1 MLSFDQ
7 LVIPVNSLLEITSVI
22 MLIHVLNV
30 GKSRGRLLNFVL
42 FYICIIAY
50 LVWVNLYTESQELF
64 ALGYIILFL
73 FAKWQYQ
80 MSVLPGIIVTVMA
93 IVTASIV
100 EMIFYA
106 PCQFLGYLNVSDSVI
121 SLLVVLLTTTTIFL
135 LRKKIPANDI
145 NKHLFQKEKY
155 SFIVSSICSVAVI
168 YAIISFSGSKGLTF
182 SEYFYIIC
190 CVAIIA
196 LSTYRLNKYHYEA
209 KLRTEYSEKYGEV
222 LEQIRERQHKFSNQ
236 LNAIYALH
244 QLYHTYEELV
254 EKQREQTEELCKY
267 IMPNTVIILKN
278 PIVIAHV
285 YQKICEAA
293 DHGIRLHT
301 KFTCGLESVSI
312 PDIYLVEIIGTLFDN
327 AMENILEER
336 PEAEMYLGITGQEK
350 ENCVMIEVCN
360 EHPFIHQSEW
370 RKFLQRGYSTKGKD
384 RGLGLYHLKKMMA
397 KYDGKILIQ
406 NKMIDDKPYFSISVM
421 IK

>member
-1 MLSFDQ
+1 MFSFDQ

-30 GKSRGRLLNFVL
+30 GKPRGRLLNFVL
-42 FYICIIAY
+42 FYICIITY
-50 LVWVNLYTESQELF
+50 LIWVNLYMESKELF

-73 FAKWQYQ
+73 FAKWQYR
-80 MSVLPGIIVTVMA
+80 MSMLPGVMVTVMA

-106 PCQFLGYLNVSDSVI
+106 PCQLLSFLNVSDSVI
-121 SLLVVLLTTTTIFL
+121 SLLVVFLTTITIIL

-145 NKHLFQKEKY
+145 QKHLFQKEKY
-155 SFIVSSICSVAVI
+155 SFIVSSICSAAVI

-182 SEYFYIIC
+182 SEYFYVIC

-196 LSTYRLNKYHYEA
+196 LSTYRLNKYRYEA

-254 EKQREQTEELCKY
+254 EKQKEQTEELCKY
-267 IMPNTVIILKN
+267 IMPNTVIVLKN

-301 KFTCGLESVSI
+301 KFTCELESVSI

-336 PEAEMYLGITGQEK
+336 PEAEMYLEITGQE
-350 ENCVMIEVCN
+350 EDVMIEVCN

-384 RGLGLYHLKKMMA
+384 RGLGLYHLKKLMG
-397 KYDGKILIQ
+397 KYDGEILIH
-406 NKMIDDKPYFSISVM
+406 NKMINEKPYFSIAVK

>member
-1 MLSFDQ
+1 MFSFDQ
-7 LVIPVNSLLEITSVI
+7 LVIPINSLLEITSVI

-42 FYICIIAY
+42 FYICIITY
-50 LVWVNLYTESQELF
+50 LVWVNLYMESKEIF

-80 MSVLPGIIVTVMA
+80 MSILPGVIVTVGA
-93 IVTASIV
+93 VVTVGIL
-100 EMIFYA
+100 EMVYFA
-106 PCQFLGYLNVSDSVI
+106 PFSLLGMLHVSDSLI
-121 SLLVVLLTTTTIFL
+121 SFIVVLVMSVTVLFIH
-135 LRKKIPANDI
+135 KKIPVHTVH
-145 NKHLFQKEKY
+145 KLLFQQEKY
-155 SFIVSSICSVAVI
+155 SFVVSGICSVAVI

-182 SEYFYIIC
+182 SEYFYVIC

-196 LSTYRLNKYHYEA
+196 LSSYKLNQYRYEV

-254 EKQREQTEELCKY
+254 EKQKEQTDELCKY

-301 KFTCGLESVSI
+301 KFTCELESVSI

-336 PEAEMYLGITGQEK
+336 PEAEMFLEITGK
-350 ENCVMIEVCN
+350 EDDVLIEVCN

-384 RGLGLYHLKKMMA
+384 RGLGLYHLKKLMG
-397 KYDGKILIQ
+397 KYNGDIVIQ
-406 NKMIDDKPYFSISVM
+406 NKMIDEKPYFSIAVK

>member
-1 MLSFDQ
+1 MFSFDQ

-42 FYICIIAY
+42 FYICIITY
-50 LVWVNLYTESQELF
+50 LIWVNLYMESKELF

-73 FAKWQYQ
+73 FAKWQYR
-80 MSVLPGIIVTVMA
+80 MSMLPGVMVVIGSVVTVG
-93 IVTASIV
+93 IL
-100 EMIFYA
+100 EMIYFA
-106 PCQFLGYLNVSDSVI
+106 PISLLSMLNVSDSLI
-121 SLLVVLLTTTTIFL
+121 SFIVVLAMSFTIFVIYKRISVHTVHKL
-135 LRKKIPANDI
+135 
-145 NKHLFQKEKY
+145 LFQKEKY
-155 SFIVSSICSVAVI
+155 SFIVSSICSAAVI

-182 SEYFYIIC
+182 SEYFYVIC

-196 LSTYRLNKYHYEA
+196 LSTYRLNKYRYEA

-254 EKQREQTEELCKY
+254 EKQKEQTEELCKY
-267 IMPNTVIILKN
+267 IMPNTVIVLKN

-301 KFTCGLESVSI
+301 KFTCELESVSI

-336 PEAEMYLGITGQEK
+336 PEAEMYLEITGQE
-350 ENCVMIEVCN
+350 EDVMIEVCN

-370 RKFLQRGYSTKGKD
+370 RKFLGICETR
-384 RGLGLYHLKKMMA
+384 
-397 KYDGKILIQ
+397 
-406 NKMIDDKPYFSISVM
+406 
-421 IK
+421 

>member
-7 LVIPVNSLLEITSVI
+7 LVVPINSLLEITSVI
-22 MLIHVLNV
+22 MLLHVLNV
-30 GKSRGRLLNFVL
+30 GKTRGRLLNFVL
-42 FYICIIAY
+42 FYICIITY
-50 LVWVNLYTESQELF
+50 LVWVNLYTESKELF

-80 MSVLPGIIVTVMA
+80 MSVLPGVIVVIGAVVTVG
-93 IVTASIV
+93 IL
-100 EMIFYA
+100 EMIYYA
-106 PCQFLGYLNVSDSVI
+106 PISLLSVLNVSDSLI
-121 SLLVVLLTTTTIFL
+121 SFIVVMAMSITVFL
-135 LRKKIPANDI
+135 LHKKIPVHAVH
-145 NKHLFQKEKY
+145 KLLFQQEKY
-155 SFIVSSICSVAVI
+155 SFIVSSICSAAVI
-168 YAIISFSGSKGLTF
+168 YAIISFSGSKGLSF
-182 SEYFYIIC
+182 SEYFYVIC

-196 LSTYRLNKYHYEA
+196 LSSYKLNKYRYEV

-254 EKQREQTEELCKY
+254 EKQKEQTEELCKY

-293 DHGIRLHT
+293 DHGIRLRT
-301 KFTCGLESVSI
+301 KFTCELESVSV

-336 PEAEMYLGITGQEK
+336 PEAEMYLEITGK
-350 ENCVMIEVCN
+350 EDCVMIEVCN

-370 RKFLQRGYSTKGKD
+370 RRFLQRGYSTKGKD
-384 RGLGLYHLKKMMA
+384 RGLGLYHLKKLMA
-397 KYDGKILIQ
+397 KYDGDIVIQ
-406 NKMIDDKPYFSISVM
+406 NKTINEKPYFSIAVK

>member
-1 MLSFDQ
+1 MFSFDQ
-7 LVIPVNSLLEITSVI
+7 LVVPVNSLLEITSVI

-30 GKSRGRLLNFVL
+30 GKYRGRLLNFVL
-42 FYICIIAY
+42 FYICIITY
-50 LVWVNLYTESQELF
+50 LIWVNLYMESKELF

-80 MSVLPGIIVTVMA
+80 MSVLPGVVVVIGAVVTVG
-93 IVTASIV
+93 IL
-100 EMIFYA
+100 EMIYYA
-106 PCQFLGYLNVSDSVI
+106 PVSLLSMLHVSDSLI
-121 SLLVVLLTTTTIFL
+121 SFIVVLAMSVTVFL
-135 LRKKIPANDI
+135 IHNKIPVH
-145 NKHLFQKEKY
+145 KVHKLLFQQEKY
-155 SFIVSSICSVAVI
+155 SFIVSSICSAAVI
-168 YAIISFSGSKGLTF
+168 YAIISFSGSEGLTF
-182 SEYFYIIC
+182 SEYFYVIC

-196 LSTYRLNKYHYEA
+196 LSTYKLNKYRYEV

-254 EKQREQTEELCKY
+254 EKQKEQTKELGKY

-278 PIVIAHV
+278 PIVMAHV
-285 YQKICEAA
+285 YQKLCEAA

-301 KFTCGLESVSI
+301 KFTCELESVSV

-336 PEAEMYLGITGQEK
+336 PEAEMYLEITGK
-350 ENCVMIEVCN
+350 EDYVMIEVCN

-384 RGLGLYHLKKMMA
+384 RGLGLYHLKRLMS
-397 KYDGKILIQ
+397 KYNGDILIQ
-406 NKMIDDKPYFSISVM
+406 NKLIDEKPYFSIAVK

>member
-1 MLSFDQ
+1 MFSFDQ
-7 LVIPVNSLLEITSVI
+7 LVVHVNSLLEITSVI

-30 GKSRGRLLNFVL
+30 GKSRFRLLNFVL
-42 FYICIIAY
+42 FYICLITY
-50 LVWVNLYTESQELF
+50 LVWVNLFMESKELF

-80 MSVLPGIIVTVMA
+80 MAILPGVIIVVGAVVTVG
-93 IVTASIV
+93 IL
-100 EMIFYA
+100 EMIYYA
-106 PCQFLGYLNVSDSVI
+106 PVSLLSMLHVSDSLI
-121 SLLVVLLTTTTIFL
+121 SFFVVLAMSITVFLTHK
-135 LRKKIPANDI
+135 RIPVY
-145 NKHLFQKEKY
+145 KVHKLLFQQEKY
-155 SFIVSSICSVAVI
+155 SFIVSSICSAAVI

-182 SEYFYIIC
+182 SEYFYVIC

-196 LSTYRLNKYHYEA
+196 LSSYKLNKYRYEV

-244 QLYHTYEELV
+244 QLYHSY
-254 EKQREQTEELCKY
+254 
-267 IMPNTVIILKN
+267 
-278 PIVIAHV
+278 HV

-301 KFTCGLESVSI
+301 KFTCELESVSI

-336 PEAEMYLGITGQEK
+336 PEAEMYLEITGK
-350 ENCVMIEVCN
+350 EDHVMIEVCN

-370 RKFLQRGYSTKGKD
+370 RKFLQRGYSTKGKG
-384 RGLGLYHLKKMMA
+384 RGLGLYHLKKLMA
-397 KYDGKILIQ
+397 KYDGDILIQ
-406 NKMIDDKPYFSISVM
+406 NKLIDERPYFSIAVK

>member
-1 MLSFDQ
+1 MFSFDQ
-7 LVIPVNSLLEITSVI
+7 LVVHVNSLLEITSVI

-30 GKSRGRLLNFVL
+30 GKSRFRLLNFVL
-42 FYICIIAY
+42 FYICLITY
-50 LVWVNLYTESQELF
+50 LVWVNLFMESKELF

-80 MSVLPGIIVTVMA
+80 MAILPGVIIVVGAVVTVG
-93 IVTASIV
+93 IL
-100 EMIFYA
+100 EMIYYA
-106 PCQFLGYLNVSDSVI
+106 PVSLLSMLHVSDSLI
-121 SLLVVLLTTTTIFL
+121 SFFVVLAMSITVFLTHK
-135 LRKKIPANDI
+135 RIPVY
-145 NKHLFQKEKY
+145 KVHKLLFQQEKY
-155 SFIVSSICSVAVI
+155 SFIVSSICSAAVI

-182 SEYFYIIC
+182 SEYFYVIC

-196 LSTYRLNKYHYEA
+196 LSSYKLNKYRYEV
-209 KLRTEYSEKYGEV
+209 KLRTEYAEKYGEV

-254 EKQREQTEELCKY
+254 EKQKEQTKELGKY

-301 KFTCGLESVSI
+301 KFTCELESVSI

-336 PEAEMYLGITGQEK
+336 PEAEMYLEITGK
-350 ENCVMIEVCN
+350 EDHVMIEVCN

-370 RKFLQRGYSTKGKD
+370 RKFLQRGYSTKGKG
-384 RGLGLYHLKKMMA
+384 RGLGLYHLKKLMA
-397 KYDGKILIQ
+397 KYDGDILIQ
-406 NKMIDDKPYFSISVM
+406 NKLIDERPYFSIAVN

>member
-1 MLSFDQ
+1 MFSFDQ

-42 FYICIIAY
+42 FYICIITY
-50 LVWVNLYTESQELF
+50 LVWVNLYMESKELF

-80 MSVLPGIIVTVMA
+80 MSMLPGVMVTVMA

-106 PCQFLGYLNVSDSVI
+106 PCHLLCFLNVSDSVI
-121 SLLVVLLTTTTIFL
+121 SLLVVFLTTITIFL

-145 NKHLFQKEKY
+145 HKHLFQKEKY
-155 SFIVSSICSVAVI
+155 SFIVSSICSAAVI

-182 SEYFYIIC
+182 SEYFYVIC

-196 LSTYRLNKYHYEA
+196 LSTYRLNKYRYEA

-254 EKQREQTEELCKY
+254 EKQKEQTEELCKY
-267 IMPNTVIILKN
+267 IMPNTVIVLKN

-301 KFTCGLESVSI
+301 KFTCELESVSI

-336 PEAEMYLGITGQEK
+336 PDAEMYLEITGQE
-350 ENCVMIEVCN
+350 EDVMIEVCN
-360 EHPFIHQSEW
+360 EHPFIPQLEW
-370 RKFLQRGYSTKGKD
+370 KKFFQRGYSSKGKD
-384 RGLGLYHLKKMMA
+384 RGLGLYHLKKLMA
-397 KYDGKILIQ
+397 KYDGDILVR
-406 NKMIDDKPYFSISVM
+406 NKMIDEKPYFSIAVK

>member
-1 MLSFDQ
+1 MFSFDQ
-7 LVIPVNSLLEITSVI
+7 LVVHVNSLLEITSVI

-30 GKSRGRLLNFVL
+30 GKSRIRLLNFVL
-42 FYICIIAY
+42 FYICIITY
-50 LVWVNLYTESQELF
+50 LVWVNLYMESKELF

-80 MSVLPGIIVTVMA
+80 MAILPGVIVTVVA

-100 EMIFYA
+100 EMIYYA
-106 PCQFLGYLNVSDSVI
+106 PCKLLGLFNISDSVI
-121 SLLVVLLTTTTIFL
+121 SFIVVLLTTTTIFL
-135 LRKKIPANDI
+135 IRKKLAVIDI
-145 NKHLFQKEKY
+145 HKRLFQKEKY
-155 SFIVSSICSVAVI
+155 SFVVSSICSAAVI

-182 SEYFYIIC
+182 SEYFYVIC
-190 CVAIIA
+190 CVAVIA
-196 LSTYRLNKYHYEA
+196 LSSYKLNKYRYEV

-254 EKQREQTEELCKY
+254 EKQKEQTKELGKY

-301 KFTCGLESVSI
+301 KFTCELESVSI

-336 PEAEMYLGITGQEK
+336 PEAEMYLEITGK
-350 ENCVMIEVCN
+350 EDYVMIEVCN

-384 RGLGLYHLKKMMA
+384 RGLGLYHLKKLMA
-397 KYDGKILIQ
+397 KYSGDILIQ
-406 NKMIDDKPYFSISVM
+406 NKLIDEKQYFSVAVK

>member
-1 MLSFDQ
+1 M
-7 LVIPVNSLLEITSVI
+7 
-22 MLIHVLNV
+22 
-30 GKSRGRLLNFVL
+30 
-42 FYICIIAY
+42 
-50 LVWVNLYTESQELF
+50 
-64 ALGYIILFL
+64 
-73 FAKWQYQ
+73 
-80 MSVLPGIIVTVMA
+80 
-93 IVTASIV
+93 
-100 EMIFYA
+100 
-106 PCQFLGYLNVSDSVI
+106 
-121 SLLVVLLTTTTIFL
+121 
-135 LRKKIPANDI
+135 
-145 NKHLFQKEKY
+145 
-155 SFIVSSICSVAVI
+155 SSICSAAVI

-182 SEYFYIIC
+182 SEYFYVIC

-196 LSTYRLNKYHYEA
+196 LSTYRLNKYRYEA

-254 EKQREQTEELCKY
+254 EKQKEQTEELCKY
-267 IMPNTVIILKN
+267 IMPNTVIVLKN

-301 KFTCGLESVSI
+301 KFTCELESVSI

-336 PEAEMYLGITGQEK
+336 PEAEMYLEITGQE
-350 ENCVMIEVCN
+350 EDVMIEVCN

-384 RGLGLYHLKKMMA
+384 RGLGLYHLKKLMG
-397 KYDGKILIQ
+397 KYDGEILIH
-406 NKMIDDKPYFSISVM
+406 NKMINEKPYFSIAVK